1 MRRDWRNVLLP
12 MMLFLVGTT
21 SAIARQEPGK
31 LGGGAAGDFFRVT
44 IELTWGVSNPEIGAG
59 DGSDVAG
66 GLEQQPDFTLEVT
79 NGRVIDLMDW
89 PPSSLQPSVAPTLQG
104 TPPTLE
110 RAWKLG
116 RGPEGRVRARI
127 EASADS
133 SLMVR
138 GGAQAIAL
146 PLAAVLE
153 RPQRTPPQSRLVV
166 SVERLAWDSI
176 LIDLGES
183 ARDGIVAPGATVPV
197 SVGYNILWPDVSEVS
212 IRTSAVLHP
221 AGGGDV
227 LWRDDPREAVVAN
240 VLDPPSRIW
249 NVRAPRIEGTY
260 VLEVRASW
268 EPTVGRE
275 ESRLARLI
283 RRHKP
288 GLALNSAVRRVAF
301 TVVDPAATLGG
312 IGAAGLGRDTEV
324 DSVDLSRPRSHRPV
338 ATGRSSAFAAGTAEW
353 GVPGEALIEPSR
365 RDRVRGWF
373 LRNGGE
379 AAKLDAADAGG
390 LAWTAVG
397 LKVAH
402 PDRPHR
408 LSLAIK
414 GGEPSALGV
423 ALVESNSALPGAGAS
438 PRLLLDACASGPPI
452 LRDGPA
458 ASFEWVVFPHSS
470 EVLLL
475 LVNRSPE
482 AEVRAGAITL
492 SEIDEATV
500 LPPGPE
506 PVRRALGLYLT
517 GPGSLDRFGASASQG
532 SNDALK
538 TAQNLVKYL
547 GYCGATAVVL
557 PEDVTD
563 RAARRRLDGQAD
575 EDPTGPDCLEMVR
588 RILGRAKCELWLELR
603 FEGAGA
609 FPGLPAVDS
618 SEALER
624 GLVRI
629 DSHGRPDGPAFHP
642 LNTEVRE
649 AMKQRVTAALVQLKA
664 DAPGSAGGGLVIRL
678 GPGPTLLGTPDTG
691 LDDKTYQKFTHDTF
705 GPETTPG
712 IPGVEITDPDRF
724 AVRSRYVAGVGRMP
738 WLTWRSKEIA
748 ALYAELN
755 TTVRSVAPTARLAV
769 VTPSLDG
776 GPAGREARRVDRAAL
791 PPSQSWRSVGFDLQ
805 TWPSGPQSP
814 LVLRGTALSTDALS
828 RDLATSPDL
837 DSLVAARP
845 VRGLLLSIGGELT
858 SRDSGESLAETDPA
872 ESRLPEGGAGNLR
885 ASDPEAAGML
895 TSESSGQG
903 ALKRGV
909 NSRVWLTALPLGDG
923 PAADLPLGHALAA
936 LDAQWVFLA
945 EKAVSGQEERLRNFA
960 RVLGP
965 LPAKAVP
972 ADQATDGISRPFG
985 VVVRR
990 LDDNARTFLEI
1001 ANNSPYPIR
1010 LAGRLDLPP
1019 AAIIEDLGRGV
1030 RLLSPPQADG
1040 GNLAL
1045 DLLPY
1050 GVAAIRVA
1058 APNVKIAS
1066 VDTYPSEA
1074 VMAAMRT
1081 RFNELSAQLARLN
1094 HGLSATPAEPANP
1107 GFEPVAPAKETPPR
1121 EPLVKAV
1128 SAPSAAKPDLA
1139 GWLVEGAA
1147 ADAGSIEID
1156 RENPHSGQGSL
1167 KLSSPAAASS
1177 VVSESFVPN
1186 ISSSLTIEAFFRARD
1201 PGTKVRVWIEGES
1214 GGKPYVR
1221 RTEMTVS
1228 TEWEGRAVRAS
1239 DVPAGGLEKARLR
1252 FELLAP
1258 GSLWVDDLHLPSE
1271 ATSKSGLL
1279 NARRTLLEAVQA
1291 YREERYAEF
1300 ARLAGSHWIQESS
1313 AAATTRL
1320 AHAPEGT
1327 GGGPARQG
1335 STEPSALSPDRKR
1348 R

>member
-1 MRRDWRNVLLP
+1 MRRDWRNVLLQT
-12 MMLFLVGTT
+12 MLFLLGTT

-31 LGGGAAGDFFRVT
+31 HGGGPAGDFFRVT
-44 IELTWGVSNPEIGAG
+44 IELTWGISNPEIGAVAA
-59 DGSDVAG
+59 SDVAG
-66 GLEQQPDFTLEVT
+66 VLGQQPEFILEVT
-79 NGRVIDLMDW
+79 NGRVIDLIDW
-89 PPSSLQPSVAPTLQG
+89 PPSSARVAAPTLQG

-138 GGAQAIAL
+138 GGAQAIGI

-166 SVERLAWDSI
+166 TVERLPWDSI
-176 LIDLGES
+176 VIDLGES
-183 ARDGIVAPGATVPV
+183 ARDGIVAPAANVPV

-212 IRTSAVLHP
+212 IRTSAVLRP

-260 VLEVRASW
+260 VLEVRANW

-288 GLALNSAVRRVAF
+288 GMALNSAVRRVAF

-324 DSVDLSRPRSHRPV
+324 DSVDLSRLRSHRPV
-338 ATGRSSAFAAGTAEW
+338 ATGRSSAFAPGSAEW

-373 LRNGGE
+373 LAQRWRGGQARRRGCRRVGMDRGRPQSDPSRPPSSPVAE
-379 AAKLDAADAGG
+379 NQGRR
-390 LAWTAVG
+390 AVG
-397 LKVAH
+397 L
-402 PDRPHR
+402 
-408 LSLAIK
+408 
-414 GGEPSALGV
+414 GGGSVRIEHQW
-423 ALVESNSALPGAGAS
+423 GAAAP

-517 GPGSLDRFGASASQG
+517 GPSSLDRFGASASQG
-532 SNDALK
+532 STDALR

-557 PEDVTD
+557 PEDVAD
-563 RAARRRLDGQAD
+563 REPAGDSMGRLTKIRRVPTASKWCGESWPGQNARSGSSCDS
-575 EDPTGPDCLEMVR
+575 T
-588 RILGRAKCELWLELR
+588 
-603 FEGAGA
+603 GAGA

-618 SEALER
+618 PEALER

-629 DSHGRPDGPAFHP
+629 DSHGHPDGPAFHP
-642 LNTEVRE
+642 LNPEVRQ
-649 AMKQRVTAALVQLKA
+649 AMKQRVTAALVQA
-664 DAPGSAGGGLVIRL
+664 QGHEPGSPGGGLVIRL

-705 GPETTPG
+705 GPETTAG

-724 AVRSRYVAGVGRMP
+724 AVRSSYVAGVGRMP

-755 TTVRSVAPTARLAV
+755 AAVRSVAPAARLAV

-791 PPSQSWRSVGFDLQ
+791 PPCQSWRSVGFDLQ
-805 TWPSGPQSP
+805 SWPSGPASP
-814 LVLRGTALSTDALS
+814 LVLRGTALSTEALS
-828 RDLATSPDL
+828 HDLANSPDL

-845 VRGLLLSIGGELT
+845 VRGLLLSIGGELA
-858 SRDSGESLAETDPA
+858 SRDSSESPSETDAA
-872 ESRLPEGGAGNLR
+872 ESRLPEPGAGNASQALLDRRPPLEIDGR
-885 ASDPEAAGML
+885 ATDKPGSNP
-895 TSESSGQG
+895 
-903 ALKRGV
+903 
-909 NSRVWLTALPLGDG
+909 RVWLSALPLGDG

-972 ADQATDGISRPFG
+972 ADLATDGVSRPFG
-985 VVVRR
+985 VVVRS

-1010 LAGRLDLPP
+1010 LACGLDMR
-1019 AAIIEDLGRGV
+1019 AAAPIEDVGRGL
-1030 RLLSPPQADG
+1030 RLNSTAGPEGSSLV
-1040 GNLAL
+1040 L

-1050 GVAAIRVA
+1050 GVAAIRIA
-1058 APNVKIAS
+1058 APNVRVSS
-1066 VDTYPSEA
+1066 VNTYPSEA
-1074 VMAAMRT
+1074 VMTAMRT
-1081 RFNELSAQLARLN
+1081 RFNELSAQLAR
-1094 HGLSATPAEPANP
+1094 
-1107 GFEPVAPAKETPPR
+1107 
-1121 EPLVKAV
+1121 
-1128 SAPSAAKPDLA
+1128 
-1139 GWLVEGAA
+1139 
-1147 ADAGSIEID
+1147 
-1156 RENPHSGQGSL
+1156 
-1167 KLSSPAAASS
+1167 
-1177 VVSESFVPN
+1177 
-1186 ISSSLTIEAFFRARD
+1186 
-1201 PGTKVRVWIEGES
+1201 
-1214 GGKPYVR
+1214 
-1221 RTEMTVS
+1221 
-1228 TEWEGRAVRAS
+1228 
-1239 DVPAGGLEKARLR
+1239 
-1252 FELLAP
+1252 
-1258 GSLWVDDLHLPSE
+1258 
-1271 ATSKSGLL
+1271 
-1279 NARRTLLEAVQA
+1279 
-1291 YREERYAEF
+1291 
-1300 ARLAGSHWIQESS
+1300 
-1313 AAATTRL
+1313 
-1320 AHAPEGT
+1320 
-1327 GGGPARQG
+1327 
-1335 STEPSALSPDRKR
+1335 
-1348 R
+1348 

>member
-12 MMLFLVGTT
+12 MMLFLMGTAN
-21 SAIARQEPGK
+21 AIARQEPGK
-31 LGGGAAGDFFRVT
+31 LGGGAAGDLVRVT
-44 IELTWGVSNPEIGAG
+44 LELTWGISNPEAG
-59 DGSDVAG
+59 VVNGPVVAS
-66 GLEQQPDFTLEVT
+66 GLEQQPEFTLEVT
-79 NGRVIDLMDW
+79 NGRVIDLIDW
-89 PPSSLQPSVAPTLQG
+89 PPSGARVVAPTLQA

-138 GGAQAIAL
+138 GGAQAIGI

-166 SVERLAWDSI
+166 SVERLPWDSI
-176 LIDLGES
+176 MIDLGES

-212 IRTSAVLHP
+212 VRTSAVLRP
-221 AGGGDV
+221 VGGGEV
-227 LWRDDPREAVVAN
+227 LWRDEPRESVVAN
-240 VLDPPSRIW
+240 VLEPQSRIW
-249 NVRAPRIEGTY
+249 NIRAPRIEGTY

-288 GLALNSAVRRVAF
+288 GTAPNSAVRRVAF
-301 TVVDPAATLGG
+301 TVVDPAGKVGG

-324 DSVDLSRPRSHRPV
+324 DSVDLSRLRSHRPV
-338 ATGRSSAFAAGTAEW
+338 ATGRSSAFAPGSAEW
-353 GVPGEALIEPSR
+353 GVPAEALIEPSR

-397 LKVAH
+397 LKVTH

-408 LSLAIK
+408 LSLKIK

-423 ALVESNSALPGAGAS
+423 ALIESSTNGGAGAA

-475 LVNRSPE
+475 MVNRSPE

-492 SEIDEATV
+492 SEIDEATAV
-500 LPPGPE
+500 PAAPE

-517 GPGSLDRFGASASQG
+517 GPTSLDRFGAGTSQG
-532 SNDALK
+532 SADALR

-588 RILGRAKCELWLELR
+588 RILARARCSLWLELQ

-609 FPGLPAVDS
+609 FPGLPAVES
-618 SEALER
+618 AEALER

-629 DSHGRPDGPAFHP
+629 DSHGRADGPAYHP
-642 LNTEVRE
+642 LNAEVRE
-649 AMKQRVTAALVQLKA
+649 AMKQRVTAALLQIKA
-664 DAPGSAGGGLVIRL
+664 AEPGSGGGGLVLRL

-705 GPETTPG
+705 GPETTAG

-755 TTVRSVAPTARLAV
+755 AAVRSVAPAARLAV

-805 TWPSGPQSP
+805 AWPSGPASP
-814 LVLRGTALSTDALS
+814 LVLRGTALSTEALS
-828 RDLATSPDL
+828 HDLANSPDL
-837 DSLVAARP
+837 DSLVAGRP
-845 VRGLLLSIGGELT
+845 VRGLLLSIGGEAT
-858 SRDSGESLAETDPA
+858 ARDSGESLSEADAA
-872 ESRLPEGGAGNLR
+872 ESRLPEAGAGNTSQSLPDGRPTLENSGR
-885 ASDPEAAGML
+885 ATDKPGSNP
-895 TSESSGQG
+895 
-903 ALKRGV
+903 
-909 NSRVWLTALPLGDG
+909 RVWLSALPLGDG

-965 LPAKAVP
+965 LPARAVP
-972 ADQATDGISRPFG
+972 ADLAADGISRPFG

-1010 LAGRLDLPP
+1010 LACQLDIQTGAP
-1019 AAIIEDLGRGV
+1019 IEDVGRGL
-1030 RLLSPPQADG
+1030 RLLSTSGPEG
-1040 GNLAL
+1040 SNLAL

-1050 GVAAIRVA
+1050 GVAAVRIA
-1058 APNVKIAS
+1058 APNVKVSS
-1066 VDTYPSEA
+1066 VNTYPSEA

-1094 HGLSATPAEPANP
+1094 HGLSAAPAEPANS
-1107 GFEPVAPAKETPPR
+1107 GFEPGAAAKDQAPR

-1128 SAPSAAKPDLA
+1128 RAPVA
-1139 GWLVEGAA
+1139 GKSELTGWVVEGATP
-1147 ADAGSIEID
+1147 DSGSIEID
-1156 RENPHSGQGSL
+1156 RENPHSGHGSL

-1186 ISSSLTIEAFFRARD
+1186 ISSSLTIEAFFRASE

-1252 FELLAP
+1252 FELLSP

-1291 YREERYAEF
+1291 YRDERYAEF

-1320 AHAPEGT
+1320 ARAPEGSSRP
-1327 GGGPARQG
+1327 GGGSARSSG
-1335 STEPSALSPDRKR
+1335 SEPSALSPDRKR

>member
-1 MRRDWRNVLLP
+1 MRRDWRNVLLQT
-12 MMLFLVGTT
+12 MLFLLGTT

-31 LGGGAAGDFFRVT
+31 HGGGPAGDFFRVT
-44 IELTWGVSNPEIGAG
+44 IELTWGISNPEIGPVDA
-59 DGSDVAG
+59 SDAASR
-66 GLEQQPDFTLEVT
+66 LEQQPEFTLEVT
-79 NGRVIDLMDW
+79 NGRVIDLIDW
-89 PPSSLQPSVAPTLQG
+89 PTSSARVAAPTLQG

-138 GGAQAIAL
+138 GGAQAIGI

-166 SVERLAWDSI
+166 TVERLPWDSI
-176 LIDLGES
+176 VIDLGES

-212 IRTSAVLHP
+212 VRTSAVLRP

-227 LWRDDPREAVVAN
+227 LWRDDPREAVNAN

-260 VLEVRASW
+260 VLEVRANW
-268 EPTVGRE
+268 EPTAGRE

-288 GLALNSAVRRVAF
+288 GMALNSAVRRVAF

-324 DSVDLSRPRSHRPV
+324 DSVDLSRLRSHRPV
-338 ATGRSSAFAAGTAEW
+338 ATGRSSAFAPGSAEW

-397 LKVAH
+397 LKVTH

-408 LSLAIK
+408 LSLKIK

-423 ALVESNSALPGAGAS
+423 ALFEASTSAAAGAP

-452 LRDGPA
+452 LLDGPA

-517 GPGSLDRFGASASQG
+517 GPSSLDRFGASASQG
-532 SNDALK
+532 SNDALR

-557 PEDVTD
+557 PEDVAD

-588 RILGRAKCELWLELR
+588 RILARANCALWLELQ

-618 SEALER
+618 PEALER

-642 LNTEVRE
+642 LNTEVRQ
-649 AMKQRVTAALVQLKA
+649 AMKQRVTTALVQLKA
-664 DAPGSAGGGLVIRL
+664 HQPGSPGGGLVIRL

-705 GPETTPG
+705 GPENTAG
-712 IPGVEITDPDRF
+712 IPGVEFTDPDRF

-748 ALYAELN
+748 ALYADLN
-755 TTVRSVAPTARLAV
+755 AAVRSVAPAARLAV

-805 TWPSGPQSP
+805 SWPSGPASP
-814 LVLRGTALSTDALS
+814 LVLRGTALSTEALS
-828 RDLATSPDL
+828 HDLANSPDL

-845 VRGLLLSIGGELT
+845 VRGLLLSIGGEST
-858 SRDSGESLAETDPA
+858 SRDSSESPSETEAA
-872 ESRLPEGGAGNLR
+872 ESRLPEPGAGNAAQALLDRRPPLEIDGR
-885 ASDPEAAGML
+885 ATDKPGSNP
-895 TSESSGQG
+895 
-903 ALKRGV
+903 
-909 NSRVWLTALPLGDG
+909 RVWLSALPLGDG

-972 ADQATDGISRPFG
+972 ADLATDGISPPFG
-985 VVVRR
+985 VVVRS

-1010 LAGRLDLPP
+1010 LACGLDVH
-1019 AAIIEDLGRGV
+1019 AAAPIEDVGRGL
-1030 RLLSPPQADG
+1030 RLNSTAGPAG
-1040 GNLAL
+1040 STLAL

-1050 GVAAIRVA
+1050 GVAAIRIA
-1058 APNVKIAS
+1058 APNVRVAS
-1066 VDTYPSEA
+1066 VNTYPSEA

-1107 GFEPVAPAKETPPR
+1107 GFEPGAVAKDTAPR

-1128 SAPSAAKPDLA
+1128 AAPVSAKSELS
-1139 GWLVEGAA
+1139 GWLVLGATP
-1147 ADAGSIEID
+1147 DAGSIEID
-1156 RENPHSGQGSL
+1156 RENPHSGQGSM
-1167 KLSSPAAASS
+1167 KLSSGAAASS

-1186 ISSSLTIEAFFRARD
+1186 ISSSLTIEAFFRAKD

-1258 GSLWVDDLHLPSE
+1258 GSLWIDDLHLPSE

-1279 NARRTLLEAVQA
+1279 NARRTLLAAAQA

-1320 AHAPEGT
+1320 ARTPEVSSRP
-1327 GGGPARQG
+1327 GGGATR
-1335 STEPSALSPDRKR
+1335 SSDSDPSALPPDRKR